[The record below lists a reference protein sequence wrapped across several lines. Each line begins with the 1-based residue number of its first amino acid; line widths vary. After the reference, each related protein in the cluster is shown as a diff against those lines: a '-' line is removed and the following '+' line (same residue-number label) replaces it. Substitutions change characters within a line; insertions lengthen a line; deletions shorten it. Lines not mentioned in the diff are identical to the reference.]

1 MLSHLRRV
9 GLSLN
14 RQIRKNIAFNST
26 GRMSST
32 CGSDT
37 DIVWMDLEMTG
48 LDIEKDK
55 ILEVACIIT
64 DQDLNVKS
72 EGPCFAI
79 NHPQEVYDSMNEWC
93 MEQHYKSGLID
104 RCKSS
109 DVKPEEAS
117 NLVLSYIEKN
127 IPKGACPLGGNSVY
141 TDRLFIMKFMP
152 LVNDYLHYRIVD
164 VSTIKEL
171 AKRWRPEILASA
183 PKKIFTHRS
192 LDDIR
197 ESIKELAYY
206 KANLFK

>member
-1 MLSHLRRV
+1 MLAHLRRV

-14 RQIRKNIAFNST
+14 RQIRSHIAFNSND
-26 GRMSST
+26 RMSST
-32 CGSDT
+32 CGLDT

-93 MEQHYKSGLID
+93 MKHHYNSGLID

-109 DVKPEEAS
+109 DVNLEEAS
-117 NLVLSYIEKN
+117 NLVLSYLEKN
-127 IPKGACPLGGNSVY
+127 IPKRACPLGGNSVY

-152 LVNDYLHYRIVD
+152 LVDAYLHYRIVD

-171 AKRWRPEILASA
+171 AKRWHPAILDSA
-183 PKKIFTHRS
+183 PKKSFTHRS